1 MTAGGLK
8 NAVRT
13 VADNDCDKII
23 ADESG
28 GRSEAIW
35 DDQPMAFGWSPET
48 VRKPLGVHR
57 SLILND
63 IELS

>member
-28 GRSEAIW
+28 GRSEAI
-35 DDQPMAFGWSPET
+35 
-48 VRKPLGVHR
+48 
-57 SLILND
+57 
-63 IELS
+63 